1 MKEQP
6 EKRPNIRK
14 LGNDLLGAESVTP
27 AEKALIE
34 RAMRHIKRKEDPF
47 DLGESAEFKVVEEA
61 GRNVDEPVIE
71 IPVTP
76 LETPAAP
83 PIPRRLISE
92 KGSENTGTALTLPP
106 NQAALLRVV
115 RQITVASSASLS
127 ESGDELRGLV
137 LSDPDI
143 VRQLTRIA
151 ALHPDLFPYDP
162 SLKIDS
168 SLGSIRKNYQRT
180 LEFFNEDQKTE
191 QYLLSVSESVAARVE
206 EDQAVLRNIEG
217 NEQISKIEVLLR
229 ILIEDGSL
237 SNITT
242 ESYQQIKQSQEVFFQ
257 LSDIVHDNRNKY
269 LMDLTTEERESVI
282 AIGQRLN
289 LVRRLIEFNP
299 DDERIK
305 GDKKIEH
312 KDRDTDFSSRMAEL
326 RIMGQV
332 IEVLLSS
339 QTGPVNKVFI
349 NKLVQ
354 GYNAARDLILDQ
366 YPDKTSTIRA
376 QVGYVVGMS
385 RSDRWVEVLNVEAL
399 PKSEQISFTN
409 PD

>member
-34 RAMRHIKRKEDPF
+34 RAMRHIKQDPF
-47 DLGESAEFKVVEEA
+47 DLGESAEFEVVEEA
-61 GRNVDEPVIE
+61 GRNVDEPVKE

-106 NQAALLRVV
+106 NKAALLRVV

-151 ALHPDLFPYDP
+151 ALNPDLFPYDP

-282 AIGQRLN
+282 AMGQRLN

-332 IEVLLSS
+332 IEVLSL
-339 QTGPVNKVFI
+339 QTGPKNRAFI
-349 NKLVQ
+349 TSLVE
-354 GYNAARDLILDQ
+354 GYIKARDLILDQ
-366 YPDKTSTIRA
+366 YPDKTGTIRA
-376 QVGYVVGMS
+376 QVGYVVGIN